1 MQAEDK
7 NITLFAALRL
17 TKRQKVNLACMWR
30 QWHASRLA
38 LDEELASVV
47 ASLSKLPSSEDIPAS
62 VVLYIA
68 ARASGSQTLINTF
81 NAQSSSSDMLRTAA
95 HWGGKLLGVSPGA
108 TAEADRSFQKLL
120 DIHDRD
126 ALLLEDFIAV
136 ITVPGAVLTP
146 RQHALF
152 CSSCVK
158 SCVALVDLLRLTQTA
173 AMEEKRMMLLRPFV
187 FTNPSV
193 MAVGD

>member
-1 MQAEDK
+1 
-7 NITLFAALRL
+7 
-17 TKRQKVNLACMWR
+17 MWR

-38 LDEELASVV
+38 LDEELAAVV
-47 ASLSKLPSSEDIPAS
+47 AALSKLPSSEDIPAS

-68 ARASGSQTLINTF
+68 ARATDSQSLINTCS
-81 NAQSSSSDMLRTAA
+81 AQSSSSDMLRAAA
-95 HWGGKLLGVSPGA
+95 HWGGKLLGVSPST
-108 TAEADRSFQKLL
+108 TADVDRSFQKLL

-126 ALLLEDFIAV
+126 ALLLEDFIAA
-136 ITVPGAVLTP
+136 ITVPGAVLDS

-158 SCVALVDLLRLTQTA
+158 SRVALVDLLRLTQTA

-187 FTNPSV
+187 FTNHSV